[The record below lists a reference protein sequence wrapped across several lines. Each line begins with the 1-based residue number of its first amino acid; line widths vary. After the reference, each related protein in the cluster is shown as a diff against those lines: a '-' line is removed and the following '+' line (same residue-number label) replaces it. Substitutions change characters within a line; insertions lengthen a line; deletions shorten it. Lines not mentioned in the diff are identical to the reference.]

1 MIGKRACI
9 VDNSIKRGVSCVLDR
24 VGTQLR
30 YEALDK
36 VIAIFKI
43 ARLERYLDLMAS
55 DKKTE
60 QGKLRFILLN
70 AIGQGAIASDIEP
83 GQLVAT
89 LEAADRLCE

>member
-1 MIGKRACI
+1 
-9 VDNSIKRGVSCVLDR
+9 
-24 VGTQLR
+24 
-30 YEALDK
+30 
-36 VIAIFKI
+36 
-43 ARLERYLDLMAS
+43 MAS